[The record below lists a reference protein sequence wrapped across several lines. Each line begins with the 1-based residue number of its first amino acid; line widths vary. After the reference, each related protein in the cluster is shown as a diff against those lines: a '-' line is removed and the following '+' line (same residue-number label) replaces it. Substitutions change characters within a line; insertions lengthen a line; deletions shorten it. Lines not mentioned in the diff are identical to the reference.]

1 MRYRT
6 RPLFRFR
13 KIAEFVGRCR
23 DGGKDLGTNRSAIA
37 CHCAELRSI
46 PRDTSALISRHDTT
60 RSGAPP
66 SVRCTYVVCAEDQVV
81 SLEWS
86 RRFAHRIG
94 ADIVELPGS
103 HSPLLS
109 RPSAVADVLLRVADE
124 GDR

>member
-23 DGGKDLGTNRSAIA
+23 DGRKDLGTNRSAIP

-60 RSGAPP
+60 RSGA
-66 SVRCTYVVCAEDQVV
+66 SASIASHWAHSYVVCAEDQVV

-86 RRFAHRIG
+86 RRIAHRIG

-103 HSPLLS
+103 HFTAPFTTVS
-109 RPSAVADVLLRVADE
+109 
-124 GDR
+124 GG